1 MAIPPIWRLGF
12 RPFFLGGAL
21 FAVLAIALWLAA
33 LAGSGAAGNRSEAGW
48 PGIVTK
54 CSSVSVWRSSPASC

>member
-1 MAIPPIWRLGF
+1 MQVLDRSRLMAIPPIWRLGF

-33 LAGSGAAGNRSEAGW
+33 LAGLWSGWQPVG
-48 PGIVTK
+48 
-54 CSSVSVWRSSPASC
+54 